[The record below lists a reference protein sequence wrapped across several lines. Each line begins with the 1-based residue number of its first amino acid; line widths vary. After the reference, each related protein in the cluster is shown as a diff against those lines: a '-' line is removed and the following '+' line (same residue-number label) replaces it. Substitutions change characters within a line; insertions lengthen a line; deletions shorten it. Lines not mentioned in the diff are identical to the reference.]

1 MPRVPREKGF
11 SMRQLRSSAL
21 ALFALIATPS
31 LPAFADTKAKGAVQ
45 TSVKVS
51 IKADVDAKGQAKA
64 AAGDAAYAA
73 GNFQVALAAYGEGF
87 AQTRDASFV
96 YAMAQCHKAL
106 GAKDQ
111 AKVMFEMYLASNAK
125 ASLKYKANVEAE
137 LTAKAKSAFGKVTG
151 TVKGGVLKIVD
162 VGGGVYG
169 AVKIGIAGSM
179 TAAASASAKA
189 GDAAYASAKY
199 GDAAKRYLEAYA
211 QSQQSVALYAAAQ
224 AKAQAGSGA
233 EARGLLLGY
242 LAAEPKGKYAK
253 DARTLLLAVGG
264 DVKASAKVSV
274 KANVHADVKAQAE
287 LADKAF
293 ATGKY
298 LDAAKAYGEAHAKK
312 SEAALLYAKGVA
324 QLYAGQTTDAAASL
338 KAYLAAG
345 GDLKFK
351 VQAEAHLRASGAA

>member
-1 MPRVPREKGF
+1 
-11 SMRQLRSSAL
+11 MRKLRSSAI
-21 ALFALIATPS
+21 ALFVLIAAPAV
-31 LPAFADTKAKGAVQ
+31 PAFADAKGGVAAQ
-45 TSVKVS
+45 ASVKVS
-51 IKADVDAKGQAKA
+51 IKADVDAKGAAKA
-64 AAGDAAYAA
+64 GAGDAAYAA
-73 GNFQVALAAYGEGF
+73 GDFQAALAAYGEGF
-87 AQTRDASFV
+87 AQTRDASFI

-125 ASLKYKANVEAE
+125 ASLKYKADVEAE
-137 LTAKAKSAFGKVTG
+137 LTAKAKGALGTVTGKVKD
-151 TVKGGVLKIVD
+151 VAIKVAD

-169 AVKIGIAGSM
+169 AAKIGIGGSM
-179 TAAASASAKA
+179 SAAASVSAKA

-199 GDAAKRYLEAYA
+199 GDAAKSYLEAYA
-211 QSQQSVALYAAAQ
+211 QSQQTVALYAAAQ
-224 AKAQAGSGA
+224 AKAQAGAGA

-242 LAAEPKGKYAK
+242 LAAEPNGKYAK

-264 DVKASAKVSV
+264 DVKASTKISV

-293 ATGKY
+293 AAGKY

-324 QLYAGQTTDAAASL
+324 QLYAGQTADAAASL

-351 VQAEAHLRASGAA
+351 VQAQAHLRASGAA